1 MRAGR
6 PRSQGFS
13 ATWGPGVPPAYSAAF
28 FSWDRGRPARILR
41 ILSHLGTR
49 RSRPHIPQ
57 HLGRENSRRLL
68 LPFCAIRNVP
78 SAAIALCAPP

>member
-6 PRSQGFS
+6 PRSQGFV

-49 RSRPHIPQ
+49 RPARMFRRIWAGKLAASLAPVLRRP
-57 HLGRENSRRLL
+57 
-68 LPFCAIRNVP
+68 
-78 SAAIALCAPP
+78 